1 MADLFEATSIGNLK
15 VKNHFIRSAT
25 MEGKAAEDG
34 SPTEA
39 IAQMYVNL
47 AKGGV
52 GTIIT
57 SYTYISDYEQPQ
69 RYELGI
75 YKDEMIPA
83 YRTLTERVHEAGSKI
98 IMQLVHGSSL
108 SQGYPESAVILGPS
122 AVANPRSGIVP
133 KEMTT
138 EDISRVENLFADAAE
153 RAKKA
158 GFDGVEIHA
167 AHGYLL
173 AQFLSPLLNNR
184 TDAYGGSAEN
194 RFQIVREVYQAIRE
208 RTGSDYPVW
217 IKMNS
222 SDEEA
227 GGLTEEDFVQ
237 MGQQL
242 AADGID
248 AIEVSGDKWYAHGRN
263 ERLYYLRAASKLQ
276 KRISTPVILT
286 GGLRSREDLEK
297 GQQEGI
303 RYFGFARPLMQD
315 ANFIHTLKSPF
326 EIRPI
331 RQDEVPLLS
340 DFIYEAIYTPEG
352 YTRPSKDIVNT
363 PEFQEYV
370 RDFGKRQDDIGLA
383 AVMDGRV
390 VGAIWARI
398 MHDYGH
404 INDSIPSLA
413 LALIPG
419 VRGHG
424 VGTALMKSMLAEL
437 KARGYKAVSLSVQKS
452 NPAKHLY
459 DRVGF
464 VQVGSVMG
472 ETEEEIVM
480 KKDLQEDTE

>member
-167 AHGYLL
+167 AHGMTNITTS
-173 AQFLSPLLNNR
+173 SPSMR
-184 TDAYGGSAEN
+184 RAWKSAT
-194 RFQIVREVYQAIRE
+194 
-208 RTGSDYPVW
+208 TG
-217 IKMNS
+217 
-222 SDEEA
+222 
-227 GGLTEEDFVQ
+227 
-237 MGQQL
+237 
-242 AADGID
+242 
-248 AIEVSGDKWYAHGRN
+248 
-263 ERLYYLRAASKLQ
+263 
-276 KRISTPVILT
+276 
-286 GGLRSREDLEK
+286 
-297 GQQEGI
+297 
-303 RYFGFARPLMQD
+303 
-315 ANFIHTLKSPF
+315 
-326 EIRPI
+326 
-331 RQDEVPLLS
+331 
-340 DFIYEAIYTPEG
+340 
-352 YTRPSKDIVNT
+352 
-363 PEFQEYV
+363 
-370 RDFGKRQDDIGLA
+370 
-383 AVMDGRV
+383 
-390 VGAIWARI
+390 
-398 MHDYGH
+398 
-404 INDSIPSLA
+404 
-413 LALIPG
+413 
-419 VRGHG
+419 
-424 VGTALMKSMLAEL
+424 
-437 KARGYKAVSLSVQKS
+437 
-452 NPAKHLY
+452 
-459 DRVGF
+459 
-464 VQVGSVMG
+464 
-472 ETEEEIVM
+472 
-480 KKDLQEDTE
+480 